1 MLLQDISLSVEA
13 TYNQRLS
20 LIRRAEWLLKKIGLD
35 EKEGELK
42 KDEN

>member
-1 MLLQDISLSVEA
+1 MLLQDISLSFVG

-20 LIRRAEWLLKKIGLD
+20 LIRRAEWLLTKIGLD

-42 KDEN
+42 KDG